1 MSEPVMGESVMGEG
15 EFAGSHALITGA
27 GSGIGS
33 AIAMALAAAGAKVS
47 LVGRNPTA
55 LQAVSSVIGSGYVV
69 VADVTAEDEIA
80 RALDQAILANG
91 PLDILINNAGTVTST
106 PFTRTSSKT
115 WHDTLA
121 VNLTGVFYGC
131 RHVLGAMMARRR
143 GRIVNIA
150 STAGLKGYP
159 YVAAYCAAKHG
170 VIGLTRALALEA
182 AEHGVTVNA
191 VCPGYTDTP
200 MVARSAER
208 IAAKTG
214 RQVPSVKDSLAQA
227 SPLKRLIEPKEVA
240 DTVVWLCRP
249 SAAAITGQCIVI
261 GGEVM

>member
-1 MSEPVMGESVMGEG
+1 MGDGKGVG

-33 AIAMALAAAGAKVS
+33 AIAMALAQAGAKVT
-47 LVGRNPTA
+47 LVGRNPA
-55 LQAVSSVIGSGYVV
+55 KLQAVCSALGAGYPV
-69 VADVTAEDEIA
+69 VADVTVEDEIT
-80 RALDQAILANG
+80 RAIDQATLANG
-91 PLDILINNAGTVTST
+91 PLDILINNAGAVTST
-106 PFTRTSSKT
+106 PFTKTTSKV

-131 RHVLGAMMARRR
+131 RHILDAMMARRR

-159 YVAAYCAAKHG
+159 YVAAYCAAKHAI
-170 VIGLTRALALEA
+170 VGLTRALALETA
-182 AEHGVTVNA
+182 GHGITVNA

-200 MVARSAER
+200 LVSRSAER
-208 IAAKTG
+208 IAARTG
-214 RQVPSVKDSLAQA
+214 RQAHDVKEALAEA

-240 DTVVWLCRP
+240 DTVMWLCRP
-249 SAAAITGQCIVI
+249 GAAAITGQCIVI

>member
-1 MSEPVMGESVMGEG
+1 MAEVERGEG

-33 AIAMALAAAGAKVS
+33 AIAMALAASGARVS
-47 LVGRNPTA
+47 LLGRNPMA
-55 LQAVSSVIGSGYVV
+55 LQAVCSAIGSGLAV
-69 VADVTAEDEIA
+69 VADVTAEDEMT
-80 RALDQAILANG
+80 RAIDQATLANG
-91 PLDILINNAGTVTST
+91 PLDILINNAGAVSST
-106 PFTRTSSKT
+106 PFTKITSKA
-115 WHDTLA
+115 WHDTIA
-121 VNLTGVFYGC
+121 VNLTGAFYGC
-131 RHVLGAMMARRR
+131 RHVLEVMMARRS

-170 VIGLTRALALEA
+170 LVGLTRALALEA
-182 AEHGVTVNA
+182 AGHGVTVNA

-200 MVARSAER
+200 LVARSAER

-214 RQVPSVKDSLAQA
+214 RQAQDVKSSLANE

-240 DTVVWLCRP
+240 DTVIWLCRP
-249 SAAAITGQCIVI
+249 QAAAITGQCIVI

>member
-1 MSEPVMGESVMGEG
+1 MAEG

-33 AIAMALAAAGAKVS
+33 AIAMALAASGAKVS
-47 LVGRNPTA
+47 LLGRNPTA
-55 LQAVSSVIGSGYVV
+55 LQAVCAAIGTGFPV
-69 VADVTAEDEIA
+69 VADVTSESEIA
-80 RALDQAILANG
+80 RAIDQATLANG
-91 PLDILINNAGTVTST
+91 PLDILVNNAGSVTSA
-106 PFTRTSSKT
+106 PFHKTTSKA

-121 VNLTGVFYGC
+121 VNLTGAFYGC
-131 RHVLGAMMARRR
+131 RHVLEAMMARRN

-170 VIGLTRALALEA
+170 LVGLTRSLALEA
-182 AEHGVTVNA
+182 AGHGVTVNA

-200 MVARSAER
+200 LVARSAER

-214 RQVPSVKDSLAQA
+214 RRAGDVRESLADV

-240 DTVVWLCRP
+240 DTVLWLCRP
-249 SAAAITGQCIVI
+249 EAAAITGQCIVI

>member
-1 MSEPVMGESVMGEG
+1 MAEG

-33 AIAMALAAAGAKVS
+33 AIAMAFAASGAKVS
-47 LVGRNPTA
+47 LLGRNPMA
-55 LQAVSSVIGSGYVV
+55 LQAVCSAIGAGLAV
-69 VADVTAEDEIA
+69 VADVTAEDEIV
-80 RALDQAILANG
+80 RAIDQAILANG
-91 PLDILINNAGTVTST
+91 PLDILINNAGAVTSA
-106 PFTRTSSKT
+106 PFIKTTSKA
-115 WHDTLA
+115 WHDTIA
-121 VNLTGVFYGC
+121 VNLTGAFYGC
-131 RHVLGAMMARRR
+131 RHVVPAMMARRN

-170 VIGLTRALALEA
+170 LVGLTRALALEA
-182 AEHGVTVNA
+182 AGHGVTVNA

-200 MVARSAER
+200 LVARSAER

-214 RQVPSVKDSLAQA
+214 RASRDIKASLAEV
-227 SPLKRLIEPKEVA
+227 SPFKRLIEPREVA
-240 DTVVWLCRP
+240 DAVMWLCRP
-249 SAAAITGQCIVI
+249 AAAAITGQCIVI